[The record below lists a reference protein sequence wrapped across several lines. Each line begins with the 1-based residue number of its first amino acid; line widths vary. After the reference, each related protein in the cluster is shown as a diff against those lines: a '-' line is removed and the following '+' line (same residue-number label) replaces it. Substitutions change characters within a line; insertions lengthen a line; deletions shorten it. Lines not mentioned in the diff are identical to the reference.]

1 MYCYNYIF
9 IQHLQPFDKL
19 TPSVGKTRKV
29 DLQQFDKP
37 IWQKKRKNLTKITS
51 PRVNIHAPIL
61 VDIGVAKPGERV
73 KKE

>member
-19 TPSVGKTRKV
+19 TPSIRKTREV

-37 IWQKKRKNLTKITS
+37 IWQKKKKKLDKNHLPTRKYT
-51 PRVNIHAPIL
+51 RAY
-61 VDIGVAKPGERV
+61 PG
-73 KKE
+73 